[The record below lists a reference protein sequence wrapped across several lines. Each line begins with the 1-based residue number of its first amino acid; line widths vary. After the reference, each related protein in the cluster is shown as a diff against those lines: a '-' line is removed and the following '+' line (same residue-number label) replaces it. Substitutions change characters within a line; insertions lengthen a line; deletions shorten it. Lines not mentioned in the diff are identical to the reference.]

1 MSLTLVKFGQEV
13 DVATGSL
20 DVAYF
25 AIFQAANGLTL
36 KLPLSEEASQTLI
49 GFYATAKSPQEK
61 VAMEELQEEMVS
73 EEDQSAATAFGPIED
88 ESVEEPVEEEQY
100 EDQPNSEEE
109 IPSL

>member
-25 AIFQAANGLTL
+25 AVFQAANGLTL

-49 GFYATAKSPQEK
+49 GFYATATSPQEK
-61 VAMEELQEEMVS
+61 VATEEPQEEMLP
-73 EEDQSAATAFGPIED
+73 EEDQSEATTFGPMDDDQD
-88 ESVEEPVEEEQY
+88 EAERY
-100 EDQPNSEEE
+100 EDQPDSEEE

>member
-49 GFYATAKSPQEK
+49 GFYATARSSNEK
-61 VAMEELQEEMVS
+61 VSGITLQGPTEEMVTEDLLQQAKVFGD
-73 EEDQSAATAFGPIED
+73 EED
-88 ESVEEPVEEEQY
+88 EEEQF
-100 EDQPNSEEE
+100 EDQPDSEEE